1 MTTRLRCATP
11 GCIGYFTPRHSLN
24 SRCPECIARAIDKE
38 RGEIFQDNGDVSD
51 FLRPIDAMSLAQARI
66 ELANMVHERNRWKAF
81 ALSNWATISA
91 IAAPRQILG
100 NQTNL
105 ARRQIDIS
113 YSDFCDLMGEVE
125 GPAYRRQG

>member
-1 MTTRLRCATP
+1 MSTRLRCASP
-11 GCIGYFTPRHSLN
+11 GCIGYFTPRHPLDSL
-24 SRCPECIARAIDKE
+24 CHDCVAKAIDKE
-38 RGEIFQDNGDVSD
+38 RGEIRQDNGEIPD
-51 FLRPIDAMSLAQARI
+51 FLRPIDALSLAQTRI
-66 ELANMVHERNRWKAF
+66 ELAKTIQELHRWKAF

-113 YSDFCDLMGEVE
+113 YADFGDLMIEVE
-125 GPAYRRQG
+125 GPAYRKQG